1 MKKSKNK
8 GEWSELYALLK
19 IIDDKNLYAGDEN
32 FNRLLDVFY
41 PVLEVF
47 NGNSLNFTRYQ
58 LDVNNQV
65 VKIYIGTSSDSVSIP
80 ITEFTKYSS
89 LLLKSIKSAKG
100 SSFEIEEIEDFI
112 SQINL
117 HRVASSSAE
126 KGDIQTIIDSGNKN
140 FVKLGFSIKSW
151 LGSMP
156 TLLNATGAT
165 NFIFE
170 VHSPN
175 PLTQSDIDN
184 ANNIKNFYDKFS
196 YCNRPKG

>member
-1 MKKSKNK
+1 VKKSKNK

-126 KGDIQTIIDSGNKN
+126 KVDIQTIIDSGNKN

-151 LGSMP
+151 LGV
-156 TLLNATGAT
+156 TVQG
-165 NFIFE
+165 
-170 VHSPN
+170 
-175 PLTQSDIDN
+175 LTK
-184 ANNIKNFYDKFS
+184 IKDQ
-196 YCNRPKG
+196 RR